1 MIEEFDKYT
10 KNYDMNNDLI
20 KLKYNH
26 SFRVMDLQVKYAK
39 ELNWNEEDI
48 EIAKII
54 GLLHDFGRFEQIR
67 VYNTFNDTISIDHAD
82 YSVQELFDKGNIKKF
97 CNREEWYPIIKFAI
111 QNHNKYAIAD
121 CNDER
126 SIMHAKL
133 IRDTDKIDI
142 LYLLGTLKETG
153 MNTDDSLVNK
163 EVIESI
169 KNHKTVYRDKMKT
182 KNDRFANKLAF
193 AYDIYYDCT
202 LSELKKNL
210 EAFYDEIK
218 INKDLLEIYNTVI
231 NYIDER
237 IEKNA
242 RIS

>member
-1 MIEEFDKYT
+1 MIEEFNKYT
-10 KNYDMNNDLI
+10 SNYDMSNNSI

-26 SFRVMDLQVKYAK
+26 SFRVMELQEKYAK
-39 ELNWNEEDI
+39 MLNWSEEDI

-67 VYNTFNDTISIDHAD
+67 VYNTFDDTKSIDHAD
-82 YSVQELFDKGNIKKF
+82 YSVEELFTKNNIYKF
-97 CNREEWYPIIKFAI
+97 CQNEEWFPIIKFAI
-111 QNHNKYAIAD
+111 QNHNKYSIAE

-126 SIMHAKL
+126 TLKHAKL

-142 LYLLGTLKETG
+142 LYLIGTLKETG
-153 MNTDDSLVNK
+153 NNTDDSIVSK

-169 KNHKTVYRDKMKT
+169 NKHKTVYRDKMKT

-202 LSELKKNL
+202 LKEIKENL
-210 EAFYDEIK
+210 SAFYDELK
-218 INKDLLEIYNTVI
+218 DNKDLLNIYNVVN

-237 IEKNA
+237 IDKKCQN
-242 RIS
+242 